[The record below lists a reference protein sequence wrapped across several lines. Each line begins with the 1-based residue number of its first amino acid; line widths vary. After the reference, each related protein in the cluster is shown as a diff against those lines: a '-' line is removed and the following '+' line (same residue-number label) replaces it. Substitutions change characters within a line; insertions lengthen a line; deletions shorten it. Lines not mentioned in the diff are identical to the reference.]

1 MSCISAITTFR
12 RREKGVC
19 LVKRGRRYVE
29 TFAGKVVIFVGG
41 EDWGRFVGLC
51 FFLFYVCVCVLF
63 VLKKIGV
70 LFFLQTESIEG
81 VLS

>member
-51 FFLFYVCVCVLF
+51 FFCSMCVCVCCLS
-63 VLKKIGV
+63 LKKLVCCFFCKQKV
-70 LFFLQTESIEG
+70 LREF
-81 VLS
+81 

>member
-51 FFLFYVCVCVLF
+51 FFLFYVCVCVCCLS
-63 VLKKIGV
+63 LKKLVCCFFCKQKV
-70 LFFLQTESIEG
+70 LREF
-81 VLS
+81 

>member
-51 FFLFYVCVCVLF
+51 FFCSMCVCVLF